1 MKINITRTVLNIT
14 TFCNLK
20 CKNCLAFIPYYEK
33 KQNIAAAEAKIIIK
47 KYFEVV
53 DTVEHFTVTGGE
65 PLLNKDVYEILCEVF
80 RYKNQI
86 VGSVDFVTNGTLMI
100 PDNILDLF
108 ESHKQYAKIVL
119 SNYGDELSTDIDKIE
134 EKLRERDINY
144 RISKFYGDDLYYNG
158 WIDFSDHSLKWKTVE
173 ERDKNASKCIHH
185 CGRYFIIYDGEIHSC
200 SRSYWRIRNHII
212 PKIEGEYV
220 PLVDEKYTLE
230 YKREMLLEMVNKKS
244 TTSCAHCVGLCND
257 VPRVRPAVQL
267 D

>member
-33 KQNIAAAEAKIIIK
+33 KQNIAAAEAKIILK

-108 ESHKQYAKIVL
+108 ESHKQDAKIVL
-119 SNYGDELSTDIDKIE
+119 SN
-134 EKLRERDINY
+134 
-144 RISKFYGDDLYYNG
+144 YGDDLYYNG

-230 YKREMLLEMVNKKS
+230 YKREMLLEMMSNKS

-257 VPRVRPAVQL
+257 VPRVEPAVQL